1 VAVKQ
6 VRVSDLSGRQ
16 ADEDQFAK
24 LIVHEHPQ
32 YQGPIT
38 LDVLPEELGELP
50 ESDQYVSIEVIG
62 PGERS
67 GQRALLSVERFNQ
80 LAAGGDMQAILM
92 NAVADQQPQR
102 PERPRRRRRGRAA
115 TDGRARGKRQVE
127 WGLPHRGRI
136 SPEEAAWVQEHFDEV
151 QQLRAARGVPLL
163 DPADLRPRSATA
175 CKSGHLAIRTRAEP
189 ERSAPALQSRSVRS
203 CVRPPAPAAAI
214 GPISA
219 RARRGSPRGQCPQ
232 PSRAGGTEE
241 RVVRMVPLYVKGEDA
256 RRSRVGLR
264 WSR

>member
-16 ADEDQFAK
+16 AGEEQFAK

-50 ESDQYVSIEVIG
+50 ESEQYVSIEVIQ

-67 GQRALLSVERFNQ
+67 GQRALLSVDRFNR
-80 LAAGGDMQAILM
+80 LAAGGDMQTILM

-102 PERPRRRRRGRAA
+102 PAQPRRRGR
-115 TDGRARGKRQVE
+115 GRRTRDDQAPANRKVE

-136 SPEEAAWVQEHFDEV
+136 SPEEAAYVRDHLDEV
-151 QQLRAARGVPLL
+151 QKLRAERGVPLL
-163 DPADLRPRSATA
+163 DPADPKTKQR
-175 CKSGHLAIRTRAEP
+175 
-189 ERSAPALQSRSVRS
+189 
-203 CVRPPAPAAAI
+203 
-214 GPISA
+214 
-219 RARRGSPRGQCPQ
+219 
-232 PSRAGGTEE
+232 
-241 RVVRMVPLYVKGEDA
+241 Y
-256 RRSRVGLR
+256 GL
-264 WSR
+264 